1 MLTRTK
7 PMSRGTVGL
16 KRSRF
21 ASASRGLPAA
31 EPDRAERLA
40 ARARAAMESA
50 AFTLQLKALQARRP
64 AFAPAVVHALVD
76 PQAVPTTIPEGGAA
90 AQRAPTG
97 ASSLRCPCKAC
108 GRHGHSQHAHENQG
122 KGMGLKVD
130 DRRGFPLCTVAPG
143 RVGCHEL
150 FDQYQLVEGGRE
162 AHRLLG
168 ERWAA
173 ETRREIEQAGLWPV
187 KLKPWKGTNMEMDKP
202 KTEAPQGKPPDQHP
216 AGVRCRARS
225 SGAGPAG
232 LARHGGLADRPEA
245 RHRGRPAARAGGRR
259 QAETPHPGLL
269 RAGRD
274 VPAAARHLLRHL
286 ARRHGEAGD
295 RRAGAGPVA
304 HRGPH
309 GGARAWE
316 ASRKTPASS
325 RTAGSIFSWPPS
337 WLRAWESWNGH

>member
-50 AFTLQLKALQARRP
+50 AFTLQLKALKRAGPRSPRLWSMRWWTRRRCP
-64 AFAPAVVHALVD
+64 PPFRRRSCC
-76 PQAVPTTIPEGGAA
+76 AA
-90 AQRAPTG
+90 SPTG
-97 ASSLRCPCKAC
+97 ASSLRCPA
-108 GRHGHSQHAHENQG
+108 RPAAATATASMPTRTRG

-187 KLKPWKGTNMEMDKP
+187 KLKPWKGGRIWKWTSLRP
-202 KTEAPQGKPPDQHP
+202 KHP
-216 AGVRCRARS
+216 RAS
-225 SGAGPAG
+225 P
-232 LARHGGLADRPEA
+232 
-245 RHRGRPAARAGGRR
+245 
-259 QAETPHPGLL
+259 
-269 RAGRD
+269 
-274 VPAAARHLLRHL
+274 
-286 ARRHGEAGD
+286 
-295 RRAGAGPVA
+295 
-304 HRGPH
+304 
-309 GGARAWE
+309 
-316 ASRKTPASS
+316 
-325 RTAGSIFSWPPS
+325 
-337 WLRAWESWNGH
+337 